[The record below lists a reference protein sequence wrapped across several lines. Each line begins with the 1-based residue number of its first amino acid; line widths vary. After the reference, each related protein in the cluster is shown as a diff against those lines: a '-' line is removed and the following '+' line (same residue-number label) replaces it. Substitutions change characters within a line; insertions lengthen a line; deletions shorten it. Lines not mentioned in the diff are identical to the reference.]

1 MEDLRFNFKMIRDE
15 AASQVQ
21 DDVAAESTI
30 RGDGD
35 IGKAAKPRLDAA
47 AKDLLILGSIAA
59 EDMFSRMID
68 ETKAALT
75 RAFKLST
82 EDSRQKNSKDIADE
96 LLKELQKIL
105 EGSLA
110 SAKRAIPNGIQKS
123 TKDFKYFEFV
133 TNVSKAE
140 RLLRTDFEPYIA
152 SHFRD
157 WHSTREEVIK
167 GIKGLLDML
176 EYELGEGLC
185 AALDGMTSRISRKLG
200 KDKTKWENS
209 LKSQSNSTRLG
220 LTSEMCE
227 DVVSIINEQKKFIM
241 AKMSGKS
248 QREYLHAYGSKLYK
262 VLLEHF
268 QNFKINPDCVTQLIS
283 DLGRF
288 AECVAEFN
296 VPAID
301 KKFEVLK
308 AITTIFMVPP
318 NKLPNI
324 LNEDPLAKVDP
335 EIKRAFIKK
344 RSDYETAKNEIP
356 GLF

>member
-110 SAKRAIPNGIQKS
+110 RCDFHNCVHCFFIMVLLVQRELFQMASKNPQRISNILSLSQMSQK
-123 TKDFKYFEFV
+123 
-133 TNVSKAE
+133 
-140 RLLRTDFEPYIA
+140 LRDY
-152 SHFRD
+152 
-157 WHSTREEVIK
+157 
-167 GIKGLLDML
+167 
-176 EYELGEGLC
+176 YEL
-185 AALDGMTSRISRKLG
+185 IS
-200 KDKTKWENS
+200 S
-209 LKSQSNSTRLG
+209 LTLPH
-220 LTSEMCE
+220 TSE
-227 DVVSIINEQKKFIM
+227 IGTQ
-241 AKMSGKS
+241 
-248 QREYLHAYGSKLYK
+248 HARK
-262 VLLEHF
+262 
-268 QNFKINPDCVTQLIS
+268 
-283 DLGRF
+283 
-288 AECVAEFN
+288 
-296 VPAID
+296 
-301 KKFEVLK
+301 
-308 AITTIFMVPP
+308 
-318 NKLPNI
+318 
-324 LNEDPLAKVDP
+324 
-335 EIKRAFIKK
+335 
-344 RSDYETAKNEIP
+344 
-356 GLF
+356 